1 MSASP
6 GHSAWRRMVLFAV
19 VALNVAVVGLAS
31 SAGST
36 PTTGGPR
43 LAAGPLPTLSPI
55 FGSPSPS
62 AKPSPK
68 PKPSAKPA
76 GPKIAPPQ
84 DRWAL
89 LVGITNYRSPVRDT
103 VAGAQD
109 VGVVRDTLLRNGWR
123 ADHIRVLTDG
133 AATGRALQDGLTWLI
148 NRSSGSTFS
157 LLHYSGHVKQRNGQE
172 YLWPVDNAF
181 YSDTALANAMKAVRG
196 TSWTSI
202 AGCEAAGFN
211 DGLASSKRLFTGSSG
226 VTEKSYEYPQ
236 WRMSVWTG
244 VLWDQGIRDRGG
256 DTNGDG
262 KVTVQEAFRW
272 AAPRAATI
280 TKNQRPHGPQHP
292 EMAGGSGAL
301 RLDAPVVG

>member
-1 MSASP
+1 MAASS
-6 GHSAWRRMVLFAV
+6 GSSAWRRLLVLGV
-19 VALNVAVVGLAS
+19 VALNVGVVGLAS
-31 SAGST
+31 SSGST
-36 PTTGGPR
+36 TASGSAAQ
-43 LAAGPLPTLSPI
+43 LAAGPLPTLEPI
-55 FGSPSPS
+55 FPSASPS
-62 AKPSPK
+62 PSPK

-89 LVGITNYRSPVRDT
+89 LVGVTNYRSPVKDT

-109 VGVVRDTLLRNGWR
+109 VAVVRDTLLRNGWR
-123 ADHIRVLTDG
+123 ADRIRVLTDG
-133 AATGRALQDGLTWLI
+133 AATGRALQNGLSWLI
-148 NRSSGSTFS
+148 NNSSGSTFS
-157 LLHYSGHVKQRNGQE
+157 LFHYSGHVKQRNGQE

-181 YSDTALANAMKAVRG
+181 YSDTSLAIAMKAVRG
-196 TSWTSI
+196 TSWTNI

-211 DGLASSKRLFTGSSG
+211 DGLSSTKRLFTGSSG

-244 VLWDQGIRDRGG
+244 VLWDQGLRDRNG
-256 DTNGDG
+256 DINRDG

-272 AAPRAATI
+272 GAPRAATI
-280 TKNQRPHGPQHP
+280 TKNQRPYGPQHP
-292 EMAGGSGAL
+292 EIAGGNGAL